1 MTAVAFDTLKLA
13 DQLQAG
19 GFTAEQARTAAS
31 AFAEATRG
39 ADLSTKTDLAN
50 LATKTDLA
58 NLATKADLAEAKA
71 EFLKLMIGAM
81 IAQTGLIVALV
92 KLIH

>member
-1 MTAVAFDTLKLA
+1 MSVVPFDTLKLA

-19 GFTAEQARTAAS
+19 GFTPEQARTAAS

-39 ADLSTKTDLAN
+39 AEN
-50 LATKTDLA
+50 ATKGDVREAELRLEA
-58 NLATKADLAEAKA
+58 RIVETKADILRWM
-71 EFLKLMIGAM
+71 FGAM
-81 IAQTGLIVALV
+81 AAQTGLIVALV

>member
-1 MTAVAFDTLKLA
+1 MTAVPFDTLKLA

-19 GFTAEQARTAAS
+19 GFSAEQARTAAS

-39 ADLSTKTDLAN
+39 ADL
-50 LATKTDLA
+50 ATKT
-58 NLATKADLAEAKA
+58 DLAEAKA
-71 EFLKLMIGAM
+71 EFLKLMVGAM
-81 IAQTGLIVALV
+81 IAQTGLIVALI

>member
-1 MTAVAFDTLKLA
+1 MTAVPFDTLKLA

-19 GFTAEQARTAAS
+19 GFSAEQARTAAS
-31 AFAEATRG
+31 AFAEATGG
-39 ADLSTKTDLAN
+39 AD
-50 LATKTDLA
+50 LATKT
-58 NLATKADLAEAKA
+58 DLAEAKA

-81 IAQTGLIVALV
+81 IAQTGLIVALI

>member
-1 MTAVAFDTLKLA
+1 MTAVPFDTLKLA

-19 GFTAEQARTAAS
+19 GFSAEQARTAAS
-31 AFAEATRG
+31 AFAEATGG
-39 ADLSTKTDLAN
+39 ADLATKADIAN
-50 LATKTDLA
+50 LATKT
-58 NLATKADLAEAKA
+58 DLAEAKA

-81 IAQTGLIVALV
+81 IAQTGLIVALI

>member
-1 MTAVAFDTLKLA
+1 MTAVPFDTLKLA

-19 GFTAEQARTAAS
+19 GFSAEQARTAAS

-39 ADLSTKTDLAN
+39 ADLATKADIAN
-50 LATKTDLA
+50 LATKT
-58 NLATKADLAEAKA
+58 DLAEAKA

-81 IAQTGLIVALV
+81 IAQTGLIVALI